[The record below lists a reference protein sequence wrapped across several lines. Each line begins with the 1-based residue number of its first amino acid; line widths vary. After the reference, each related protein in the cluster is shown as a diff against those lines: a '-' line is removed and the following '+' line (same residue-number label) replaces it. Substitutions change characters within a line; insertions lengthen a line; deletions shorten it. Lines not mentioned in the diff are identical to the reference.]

1 MKLIDK
7 INYLLSNGYIE
18 QEHSTLIKTFT
29 SPNGYIRFS
38 LRDIIYRWDSLI
50 VF

>member
-1 MKLIDK
+1 MTLIDK

-38 LRDIIYRWDSLI
+38 LRDVIYSWDSLR